1 MRHFVTSHT
10 LILVVTGFLSFN
22 AVESRL
28 GALRRADTSDMM
40 NQMNQPINENDTSNN
55 ATGDVDTPEP
65 DECTGKIYVGNAVDA
80 PYLEKQSYVEI
91 LKQYFEYITPGN
103 VMKWDATEKSQGVF
117 SFDAS
122 DKIVKFAKDN
132 GKKVRGHVGVW
143 HNQVPQWLK
152 DLDGPGLINATQNHI
167 KTVLQYY
174 KDDLYSFDVCNE
186 VLGDDGNLRDS
197 FWSQKLN
204 DSFIEM
210 AFQAAMDAGTNIKL
224 YINDYSV
231 EGPGKKS
238 DAYYAIVKSLA
249 EKKLLHG
256 VGFQGH
262 MIVGKLPSL
271 EEMKANL
278 KRFVDLGLEVAYS
291 EVDVRVPL
299 PASPK
304 DLVQQAQDYA
314 TFVTACKETQ
324 GCKGVTVWGVGYPDS
339 WVPSTFQGFG
349 DALLFDDNYQP
360 TQALT
365 SFEQALKGNL
375 TQESS

>member
-1 MRHFVTSHT
+1 
-10 LILVVTGFLSFN
+10 
-22 AVESRL
+22 
-28 GALRRADTSDMM
+28 M
-40 NQMNQPINENDTSNN
+40 NQITQPINGNDASNN
-55 ATGDVDTPEP
+55 GTGGGDTPDP
-65 DECTGKIYVGNAVDA
+65 DECQEKIYVGTAVDT
-80 PYLEKQSYVEI
+80 PYFNNQSYVDAV
-91 LKQYFEYITPGN
+91 KTYFEYITPGN
-103 VMKWDATEKSQGVF
+103 VMKWDATEKTQGVF
-117 SFDAS
+117 SFNAS

-132 GKKVRGHVGVW
+132 GKTIRGHVGVW

-152 DLDGPGLINATQNHI
+152 DLDGPGLVNATQNHI

-210 AFQAAMDAGTNIKL
+210 AFQAALDAGTNIKL
-224 YINDYSV
+224 YINDYNV
-231 EGPGKKS
+231 EGLGKKS

-256 VGFQGH
+256 VGLQGH
-262 MIVGKLPSL
+262 MIVGKLPRL

-278 KRFVDLGLEVAYS
+278 KRYVDLGLEVAYT
-291 EVDVRVPL
+291 EVDVRLPL

-304 DLVQQAQDYA
+304 DLAQQAQDYA
-314 TFVTACKETQ
+314 TFVTACKETP

-339 WVPSTFQGFG
+339 WVPSTFHNFG
-349 DALLFDDNYQP
+349 DALLLDDNYQP
-360 TQALT
+360 TEAFNC
-365 SFEQALKGNL
+365 FEQALKGNV
-375 TQESS
+375 TQGSS